1 MIEEPTDES
10 SLKGLADAI
19 KLLYD
24 TGIKEWTA
32 DDVISLI
39 DELSGKIT
47 FITESNRNLL
57 EYSYKI
63 IMVRLQVISYLPTI
77 KCFKIFKELGIV

>member
-10 SLKGLADAI
+10 SLRGLADAI
-19 KLLYD
+19 NLLYD

-39 DELSGKIT
+39 DELSGKI
-47 FITESNRNLL
+47 IYLSHRVTEI
-57 EYSYKI
+57 YY
-63 IMVRLQVISYLPTI
+63 
-77 KCFKIFKELGIV
+77 

>member
-32 DDVISLI
+32 DDVISLV
-39 DELSGKIT
+39 DELSGKKIYLLHKQK
-47 FITESNRNLL
+47 FIIRMQL
-57 EYSYKI
+57 ENC
-63 IMVRLQVISYLPTI
+63 
-77 KCFKIFKELGIV
+77 KCNSIGNK